1 MDVRGD
7 IESKPIGEL
16 NADRPLS
23 WGERE
28 QQRRMRKRSRVMR
41 WFLQII
47 HQALL
52 RVGGVMRS
60 LGMIRRKIVV
70 DGVAY
75 RERNNLSLR
84 RAMSGSGSG
93 VKEYDVRFGHPGGEL
108 RSAQYP
114 FRDSLRIR
122 YTHKRLYSDL
132 GHDPRVRFAGLIKQ
146 YVRPGSRVLDLGCG
160 TGGGSAVL
168 GGFVGPSG
176 GVVAVHRDGE
186 SIRFARQRWRC
197 DHLAFELGWIE
208 TLEGEL
214 DGSFDV
220 AVAVDL
226 FRDAADAPSKSRA
239 VDALCRVVKKDGV
252 ILVVCSDRNRLE
264 DVTDRL
270 EAMGISRIE
279 ALDNDPELLWGGA
292 VGLRGADPKNGSSK
306 DSREV

>member
-1 MDVRGD
+1 
-7 IESKPIGEL
+7 
-16 NADRPLS
+16 
-23 WGERE
+23 
-28 QQRRMRKRSRVMR
+28 
-41 WFLQII
+41 
-47 HQALL
+47 
-52 RVGGVMRS
+52 
-60 LGMIRRKIVV
+60 
-70 DGVAY
+70 
-75 RERNNLSLR
+75 
-84 RAMSGSGSG
+84 
-93 VKEYDVRFGHPGGEL
+93 
-108 RSAQYP
+108 
-114 FRDSLRIR
+114 
-122 YTHKRLYSDL
+122 
-132 GHDPRVRFAGLIKQ
+132 
-146 YVRPGSRVLDLGCG
+146 
-160 TGGGSAVL
+160 L

>member
-1 MDVRGD
+1 MDVRGEM
-7 IESKPIGEL
+7 ESKPIDGG
-16 NADRPLS
+16 RPLS

-28 QQRRMRKRSRVMR
+28 ERRRLRKRSGIMR
-41 WFLQII
+41 WVFMVAQKITT
-47 HQALL
+47 Q
-52 RVGGVMRS
+52 VGGVMRS

-70 DGVAY
+70 DGVVY
-75 RERNNLSLR
+75 RERDHTSLR
-84 RAMSGSGSG
+84 RALSGSGSG
-93 VKEYDVRFGHPGGEL
+93 VKEYDVRFRQPTGEL

-114 FRDSLRIR
+114 FKESLRIR
-122 YTHKRLYSDL
+122 YTHKRMYRDL
-132 GHDPRVRFAGLIKQ
+132 GHDPRVRFAELIKPH
-146 YVRPGSRVLDLGCG
+146 VRPGSRVLDLGCG

-168 GGFVGPSG
+168 SDLVGPAG

-226 FRDAADAPSKSRA
+226 FRDAIDAPSKSRA
-239 VDALCRVVKKDGV
+239 IDALCRVVSKDGV

-270 EAMGISRIE
+270 EAMGISRIQE
-279 ALDNDPELLWGGA
+279 LVHDPVLLWGGA
-292 VGLRGADPKNGSSK
+292 IGFWRADPKNGSSK
-306 DSREV
+306 G